1 MSDELLDNILLDFH
15 KSELNENFNPSENS
29 VSKTI
34 EEVKFMNDLINDNN
48 LINNHNLNNNN
59 SNFSEK

>member
-1 MSDELLDNILLDFH
+1 MSHELIDNILLDFQ

-34 EEVKFMNDLINDNN
+34 EEVKL
-48 LINNHNLNNNN
+48 
-59 SNFSEK
+59 